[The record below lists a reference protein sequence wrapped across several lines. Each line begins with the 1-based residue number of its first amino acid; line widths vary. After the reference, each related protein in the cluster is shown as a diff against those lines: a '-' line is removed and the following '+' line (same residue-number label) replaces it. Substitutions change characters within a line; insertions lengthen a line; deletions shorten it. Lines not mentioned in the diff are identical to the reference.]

1 MKPLRLPFKCS
12 FAFGT
17 VTTRFILPGPTVT
30 VRAILYGFL
39 LWLIPFI
46 VGFVIYPIRGSN
58 RALFET
64 IMPLTL
70 TIGVV
75 FFSTV
80 YFRKINKGFL
90 SAGIRLGVIAFILSI
105 LIDLLLF
112 MWGPMKMSFAD
123 YMMDIGLTYLIYPIV
138 TIGFGYL
145 LSKRLI

>member
-1 MKPLRLPFKCS
+1 MKSLRLPFKCS
-12 FAFGT
+12 FGT
-17 VTTRFILPGPTVT
+17 VTSRFILPSPTVT
-30 VRAILYGFL
+30 ARAILYGFL

-46 VGFVIYPIRGSN
+46 VGFVIYPLRASN

-70 TIGVV
+70 TIGIV
-75 FFSTV
+75 FFSIL
-80 YFRKINKGFL
+80 YFRKIDKELL
-90 SAGIRLGVIAFILSI
+90 SAGIRLGVIAFTLSI

-138 TIGFGYL
+138 TIGYGYL
-145 LSKRLI
+145 LSKRVI

>member
-1 MKPLRLPFKCS
+1 
-12 FAFGT
+12 
-17 VTTRFILPGPTVT
+17 LPGTTVT
-30 VRAILYGFL
+30 VRAILYGLL

-75 FFSTV
+75 FFSIL
-80 YFRKINKGFL
+80 YFRKIDKEFL

>member
-1 MKPLRLPFKCS
+1 VTQATRKILGDYLMKSLKLS
-12 FAFGT
+12 FF
-17 VTTRFILPGPTVT
+17 
-30 VRAILYGFL
+30 YGFL

-46 VGFVIYPIRGSN
+46 VGFVIYPLRGPN

-75 FFSTV
+75 FFSIL
-80 YFRKINKGFL
+80 YFRKKDREFL
-90 SAGIRLGVIAFILSI
+90 IAGIQLGVIALILSI

-112 MWGPMKMSFAD
+112 MWGPMKMSFAA

-145 LSKRLI
+145 LSKRRI